1 MPQTDGQLTKNH
13 HLHPCVNMLQCWDK
27 IEFISESLEGQSYKK
42 KKKQFKIN
50 NMNPEQQKKKPLKY
64 KVRPW

>member
-27 IEFISESLEGQSYKK
+27 IEFISESLEGQSLKK
-42 KKKQFKIN
+42 KKSKT
-50 NMNPEQQKKKPLKY
+50 
-64 KVRPW
+64 V

>member
-27 IEFISESLEGQSYKK
+27 IEFISESLEGQSKKK

-50 NMNPEQQKKKPLKY
+50 NMNPEQQQKTLKY
-64 KVRPW
+64 KVGPW

>member
-27 IEFISESLEGQSYKK
+27 IEFISESLEGQKK
-42 KKKQFKIN
+42 KKSKT
-50 NMNPEQQKKKPLKY
+50 
-64 KVRPW
+64 V

>member
-27 IEFISESLEGQSYKK
+27 IEFISESLEGQSKK
-42 KKKQFKIN
+42 KKKKT
-50 NMNPEQQKKKPLKY
+50 
-64 KVRPW
+64 V

>member
-27 IEFISESLEGQSYKK
+27 IEFISESLEGQSLKNSLK
-42 KKKQFKIN
+42 LTTWIQN
-50 NMNPEQQKKKPLKY
+50 NKKKKPLKY

>member
-27 IEFISESLEGQSYKK
+27 IEFISESLEGQSKK
-42 KKKQFKIN
+42 KKKKNSLKLTTWIQN
-50 NMNPEQQKKKPLKY
+50 NNKKPSSIK
-64 KVRPW
+64 